1 MFTVWRKG
9 ELDIWKGM
17 QGASHSRGGLVQ
29 AADGKQAA
37 RSGCWQGCQVVV
49 VEQSQSMR
57 SVLKR
62 GLLGVGYF
70 WLEVFTLKSRC

>member
-17 QGASHSRGGLVQ
+17 QGASHRRGGLVQ

-37 RSGCWQGCQVVV
+37 RSGCWQGRQVVV
-49 VEQSQSMR
+49 LNR
-57 SVLKR
+57 AKA
-62 GLLGVGYF
+62 
-70 WLEVFTLKSRC
+70 